1 MCSHQF
7 VYHHIPIHIPL
18 VTSFSQEKTW
28 SKQQTP
34 CELRA
39 RRLPRKGAMPM
50 LSILAPAASHASM
63 TNSWFISLTFLWIY
77 DVYIYMYIC
86 MYIYAPETMD
96 GQVLWLA
103 IYSLV
108 YLPIWLG
115 DVWCKC
121 WSIFQAMSSVQRLG
135 KQSCSISFGL
145 IFPLKWTWSLTTG

>member
-77 DVYIYMYIC
+77 DVYIYIYVYMYVYIYIC
-86 MYIYAPETMD
+86 IYVCIYICPRNHGWSGPLTCNLLLGIFAYMTWWCLVQMLVNIPSHVQCPKARQT
-96 GQVLWLA
+96 VLQ
-103 IYSLV
+103 Y
-108 YLPIWLG
+108 
-115 DVWCKC
+115 
-121 WSIFQAMSSVQRLG
+121 
-135 KQSCSISFGL
+135 
-145 IFPLKWTWSLTTG
+145 

>member
-77 DVYIYMYIC
+77 DVYIYIYVYMYVYIYIYMYIC
-86 MYIYAPETMD
+86 MYIYMPPKPWMVRSFDLQFTPWYICLYDLVMFGANV
-96 GQVLWLA
+96 GQ
-103 IYSLV
+103 YSKPCPV
-108 YLPIWLG
+108 SKG
-115 DVWCKC
+115 
-121 WSIFQAMSSVQRLG
+121 
-135 KQSCSISFGL
+135 
-145 IFPLKWTWSLTTG
+145 